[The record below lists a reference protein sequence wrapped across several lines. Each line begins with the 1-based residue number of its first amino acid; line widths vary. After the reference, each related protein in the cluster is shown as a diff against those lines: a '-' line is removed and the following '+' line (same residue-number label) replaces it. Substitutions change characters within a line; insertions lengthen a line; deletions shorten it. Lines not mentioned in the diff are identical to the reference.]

1 MNDIQ
6 QKKLERYVKG
16 WPFMTPD
23 EKLKAI
29 KYILVIHKE
38 QVEQYESEL
47 ELSNKTLSLS
57 EQLVKQLQEE
67 RKDQQQQLDR
77 LYTFIESDESIQ
89 ESYALY
95 EGRLACFLLTK
106 DAAREQQG
114 AANETN

>member
-6 QKKLERYVKG
+6 HKKLERYVKG

-57 EQLVKQLQEE
+57 EQLIKQLQEE

-77 LYTFIESDESIQ
+77 LHTFIESDESIQ